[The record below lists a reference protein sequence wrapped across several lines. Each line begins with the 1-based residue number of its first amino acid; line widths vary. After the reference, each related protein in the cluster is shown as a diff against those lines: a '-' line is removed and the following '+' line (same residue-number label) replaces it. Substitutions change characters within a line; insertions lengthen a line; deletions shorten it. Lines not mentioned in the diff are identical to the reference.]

1 MLRKLLPRLYPILDT
16 ASLARRG
23 RQPVFFAEALL
34 EGGARILQFRQKEHF
49 SRQMFETAQTVAAL
63 CARAGAQFVINDRAD
78 IAAILDAGLHL
89 GQDDLAPL
97 LARRVLGPGRLLGF
111 STHNAEQ
118 LQSANSEPADYLA
131 IGPIFTTG
139 SKDRPAPQVGL
150 ENIPTL
156 RRLTP
161 RPLVA
166 IGGITRATAQSVL
179 RAGAD
184 SIAVIGDLL
193 PEEITKATVR
203 ERTEEWIRLTQ

>member
-1 MLRKLLPRLYPILDT
+1 MLRRLLPRLYPILDT

-23 RQPVFFAEALL
+23 RQPVFFAEAVL
-34 EGGARILQFRQKEHF
+34 EGGARILQLRHKGHL
-49 SRQMFETAQTVAAL
+49 SRQMFETAQALAAL
-63 CARAGAQFVINDRAD
+63 CARAGAQFVVNDRAD

-89 GQDDLAPL
+89 GQDDLAPE

>member
-1 MLRKLLPRLYPILDT
+1 MLGKLLPRLYPILDT

-23 RQPVFFAEALL
+23 RQPMFFAEAVL
-34 EGGARILQFRQKEHF
+34 EGGARILQLRHKGHF
-49 SRQMFETAQTVAAL
+49 SRQMFETAHTLAAL
-63 CARAGAQFVINDRAD
+63 CARAGAQFVVNDRAD

-111 STHNAEQ
+111 STHNAAQ
-118 LQSANSEPADYLA
+118 LQQANSEPADYLA
-131 IGPIFTTG
+131 IGPVFATG
-139 SKDRPAPQVGL
+139 SKDRPDPQVGL
-150 ENIPTL
+150 ENIPAL
-156 RRLTP
+156 RRLTQ

-166 IGGITRATAQSVL
+166 IGGITRASAQAVL